1 MMHIKQT
8 YSYFLKENLK
18 ATGIIYSIVVGV
30 TFLVFLLVMMLGET
44 FSFSDIQGLIPNY
57 FTVYV
62 VSFIFTLVTSRNV
75 DLICNQF
82 GKSRETSFISN
93 LLVMISISFVVALL
107 FSILNSIFYKSQY
120 QEFIEVSAH
129 FKNVNIN
136 NKSLF
141 IGSDVR
147 YASLFSYWL
156 YSLSY
161 YTFISI
167 AASALG
173 IFIYSLW
180 VRLEKLYRWIVFL
193 FIPVVLAYAIPKAI
207 IENLFGNQKVIQFF
221 KNCIHF
227 FGLENGFSYQFI
239 FVSLLV
245 IILPLLILAFFI
257 MRKKPLYGK
266 KK

>member
-18 ATGIIYSIVVGV
+18 TTGIIYSIVVGV
-30 TFLVFLLVMMLGET
+30 TLLVFLLVMFLGET

-62 VSFIFTLVTSRNV
+62 VSFIFTLVSSRNV

-93 LLVMISISFVVALL
+93 LLVMISISFIVALL
-107 FSILNSIFYKSQY
+107 FSTLNSIFYKSQY
-120 QEFIEVSAH
+120 QEFIEFSAH
-129 FKNVNIN
+129 FKNTYFE

-141 IGSDVR
+141 IGSDIR
-147 YASLFSYWL
+147 YASFFSYWL

-207 IENLFGNQKVIQFF
+207 IENVFGNQKVIQFF
-221 KNCIHF
+221 KNCINF

-245 IILPLLILAFFI
+245 IILPQLILAYLI